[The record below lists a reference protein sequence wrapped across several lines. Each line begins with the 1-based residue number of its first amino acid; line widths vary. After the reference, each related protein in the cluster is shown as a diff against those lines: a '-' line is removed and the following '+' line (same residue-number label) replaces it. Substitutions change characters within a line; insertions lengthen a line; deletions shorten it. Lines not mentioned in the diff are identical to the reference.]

1 MALSKFKDALR
12 DFRTVRQLKPNNR
25 DALEKFRACEK
36 EVKREAFEKAIHSED
51 SAQLPVSQT
60 VDLSAI
66 AVEESYGGPRL
77 VFPLTHEAVLEVAT
91 AMHLQK
97 KLHRRYV
104 FELLLKAKA
113 VLEALSSLVDVEVPK
128 GTHINVCGDTH
139 GQFYD
144 LLHIFELHGYPSAT
158 NPYLFNGD
166 FVDRGSFS
174 VEVILL
180 LLLFKVLYPQ
190 HMHLTRGNHET
201 VNMNKVYGFEGE
213 VKAKY
218 SAEIFS
224 LFTEVFQAL
233 PLGYVLG
240 GQVLIVHGGL
250 FSRDDVTLDEI
261 RKIDRF
267 CEPPDV
273 GLMSEIMWSDPQ
285 PAPGRLPS
293 KRGVG
298 LSFGPDVTADFL
310 TRNGLKL
317 IVRSH
322 ELKDAGYEVEQN
334 SQLVTV
340 FSAPNYC
347 DQMGNKGALL
357 RFTSD
362 MEYSI
367 HQFDAVPHPPVRAM
381 AYAGHM
387 STLYGL

>member
-240 GQVLIVHGGL
+240 GQVTVSNFSEPLTVVFASFQILQHARVERLLGL
-250 FSRDDVTLDEI
+250 TLNYHPKRPSCPCRYSSCTAAFSL
-261 RKIDRF
+261 
-267 CEPPDV
+267 
-273 GLMSEIMWSDPQ
+273 
-285 PAPGRLPS
+285 
-293 KRGVG
+293 
-298 LSFGPDVTADFL
+298 
-310 TRNGLKL
+310 
-317 IVRSH
+317 
-322 ELKDAGYEVEQN
+322 
-334 SQLVTV
+334 
-340 FSAPNYC
+340 
-347 DQMGNKGALL
+347 
-357 RFTSD
+357 
-362 MEYSI
+362 
-367 HQFDAVPHPPVRAM
+367 AM
-381 AYAGHM
+381 
-387 STLYGL
+387 T